1 VFDVTNKDT
10 FEKCQQWVQEL
21 HEKALPEIMISIV
34 GNKIDLDSH
43 KVTREE
49 AEAYCK
55 KMGLQYFEVSAK
67 QNLGI
72 DKLFHDIAKRLP
84 AESTNKKKNT
94 LRDKKKDVES
104 K

>member
-1 VFDVTNKDT
+1 MTNKDT

-43 KVTREE
+43 QVTREE

-55 KMGLQYFEVSAK
+55 KMGL
-67 QNLGI
+67 
-72 DKLFHDIAKRLP
+72 
-84 AESTNKKKNT
+84 
-94 LRDKKKDVES
+94 
-104 K
+104 